1 MKPKNKARFA
11 LFVQSRAIG
20 ESILSFCRRTGTP
33 EGTAERW
40 SASQELRDAVDVI
53 HSRLDDQFIA
63 RNARQLAKAQANI
76 HDIANGKI
84 VADSVRLRANE
95 LVIEG
100 RLNARFRK
108 LERDVAAVK
117 ARRKAND
124 AKLPGT

>member
-1 MKPKNKARFA
+1 MKPKNKALFA
-11 LFVQSRAIG
+11 QFVHSRGLG
-20 ESILSFCRRTGTP
+20 ESIRAFCKRTGCP

-40 SASQELRDAVDVI
+40 SASEELREAVDAI

-76 HDIANGKI
+76 HDIANGKV

-95 LVIEG
+95 LVIEA

-117 ARRKAND
+117 ARRKASD